1 MNEGIL
7 GRRVAG
13 ALSVASVSLRPC
25 RTHGGHRRVASLV
38 SRDCV
43 VTVGCNLRTEAHFHR
58 EGYQASDWDQ
68 QNFPVPLE
76 VSVALAILIVGNL
89 VNLLCAAPPLPIK
102 LQTNLKAAG
111 QVSHPA

>member
-1 MNEGIL
+1 M
-7 GRRVAG
+7 
-13 ALSVASVSLRPC
+13 ASVSLRPC
-25 RTHGGHRRVASLV
+25 RTHGGHRRDASLV

-76 VSVALAILIVGNL
+76 VLALAIVIVGNL